1 MMEPKTQI
9 CGGIVIFDFDG
20 LSLNHVMQFTPSF
33 AAMILSWVQDTL
45 SLRLKAVH
53 ICNNS
58 YLFNMLFAIFKPF
71 IREKLR
77 KRVSIIIYICIY
89 ASFSPIF
96 YLNMLLLFSL
106 YLDFFPRPW
115 LQSSARNGRRSV
127 CAKTLWWSNRYSWG
141 YRHRTRRSLPSL
153 YQRLWK

>member
-1 MMEPKTQI
+1 MVLEKWKPSKCSLNDLFRAIQVAIQASMMEPKTQI

-53 ICNNS
+53 IVNNS

-77 KRVSIIIYICIY
+77 KRVSICSIR
-89 ASFSPIF
+89 IF
-96 YLNMLLLFSL
+96 C
-106 YLDFFPRPW
+106 LD
-115 LQSSARNGRRSV
+115 
-127 CAKTLWWSNRYSWG
+127 
-141 YRHRTRRSLPSL
+141 
-153 YQRLWK
+153 